1 MGQPD
6 PPRWDSPPPHPLKG
20 AMLWKSMSRKRNGC
34 QTIGLPEHLQRR
46 QFSLRPALLGFSVLF
61 AHTDSADCWKLQLV
75 TPSPHPPGHPTSDN
89 SGRGGLASF
98 LVFSTGSS
106 LLRAHRRLAPR
117 PRQTA
122 SQALPQSWRGRLL
135 LEPHSLPSPVSITF
149 FLLPIPGALGPQL
162 CAATKASKT
171 HSLAQWP

>member
-1 MGQPD
+1 MAVRQSACLSNF
-6 PPRWDSPPPHPLKG
+6 REDSFPL
-20 AMLWKSMSRKRNGC
+20 AQHFLAF
-34 QTIGLPEHLQRR
+34 
-46 QFSLRPALLGFSVLF
+46 QFWL
-61 AHTDSADCWKLQLV
+61 HITNSADCWKLQLV

-98 LVFSTGSS
+98 WVFSMGSS
-106 LLRAHRRLAPR
+106 LLRAHRRLARR
-117 PRQTA
+117 PRQRA

-135 LEPHSLPSPVSITF
+135 LEPHSLPFPVSTTF

-162 CAATKASKT
+162 CAATMASKT